1 MQQLNHKNFRQA
13 LIVTIIAAITLFASS
28 FFYGKNELF
37 LLLNTNLGTP
47 ADLFF
52 QFCTFMG
59 DGVWWLAVLLLF
71 VVFRKKYLP
80 LLISSFAVSELIIQL
95 FKSILFPNTPR
106 PTKAIIDLTQIH
118 TVKGVELHTIGS
130 FPSGHTTAA
139 FCFFLLATLVINK
152 KWIVPV
158 GFIYAI
164 SVAYSRVYLAQHFP
178 VDLAGGMIAA
188 SISVSS
194 GLLITRKWLNR
205 NIN

>member
-178 VDLAGGMIAA
+178 LDLAGGMITAV
-188 SISVSS
+188 ISVSS

-205 NIN
+205 K